1 MLAAPNRQR
10 RAVMRPR
17 TASKPE
23 PDDEQQRLAVLIDAD
38 NAQPAVI
45 EGLLAEV
52 AKYGV
57 ASVKRIY
64 GDFTSTRLSQWK
76 EAALRFSINP
86 VQQYAYTKGKN
97 ATDSTLIIDAMDLM
111 YTRRFDGFCLVSSDS
126 DFTRLAQRL
135 REEGLTVYGF
145 GERKTP
151 DAFVRA
157 CDKFVYSDVLRAPE
171 GAAKGGPGAQ
181 SGRPRGKPVPGPE
194 AAQAAASPP
203 PATPSPGKAAKA
215 GAPAQVPIRLLR
227 RAIEEGSNELGWAP
241 LGAVGNYLTKI
252 QPDFDPRTYKHR
264 KLSDLLRADPRF
276 ELSEGANG
284 LLVRLKA

>member
-1 MLAAPNRQR
+1 
-10 RAVMRPR
+10 
-17 TASKPE
+17 
-23 PDDEQQRLAVLIDAD
+23 
-38 NAQPAVI
+38 
-45 EGLLAEV
+45 
-52 AKYGV
+52 
-57 ASVKRIY
+57 
-64 GDFTSTRLSQWK
+64 
-76 EAALRFSINP
+76 
-86 VQQYAYTKGKN
+86 
-97 ATDSTLIIDAMDLM
+97 MDLM

-135 REEGLTVYGF
+135 REEGLTVFGF

-171 GAAKGGPGAQ
+171 GAAKSGPAAEA
-181 SGRPRGKPVPGPE
+181 GRPRRKPAPAPQ
-194 AAQAAASPP
+194 APQASSAPPAAAV
-203 PATPSPGKAAKA
+203 PSGKLAKPD
-215 GAPAQVPIRLLR
+215 APAQLPIRLLR

-276 ELSEGANG
+276 ELSESGNG
-284 LLVRLKA
+284 LLVRLRP